1 MSLQSARDFIKRI
14 ETNLGL
20 KERLEAAPDYEA
32 RQQIVQE
39 AGFDF
44 TVEEFKQAVEELA
57 AAACQELTPEE
68 LQDIA
73 AGAGKIHWCP
83 FHGWPRCPSYKA
95 CRWADV

>member
-1 MSLQSARDFIKRI
+1 MSVQSAKDFLEKI
-14 ETNLGL
+14 ETDQVL
-20 KERLEAAPDYEA
+20 KERLEAAPDLEA

-57 AAACQELTPEE
+57 AAAGQELTAKE

-73 AGAGKIHWCP
+73 AGGGKLQWCP
-83 FHGWPRCPSYKA
+83 FHGRHPVCPPALAK
-95 CRWADV
+95 